1 MRQHCIWVF
10 QKAICTSLQAND
22 PSHFT
27 DLGTSSSF
35 SSAVTLMLGL
45 KLKRWKTRYYLKT
58 QKLMI
63 MAGKDERKKLVAEF
77 LKNAQSEAEKVW
89 DLIDKEIE
97 MPAAILEYKGNPL
110 LFKNSVVLIQ
120 GKTGTHKSRL
130 AASLVSLLV
139 SNIPSR
145 QLADFSRISDEKFNV
160 IYVDTERNCNHQL
173 PLMVLQLLKETGLTK
188 DQLKEFFTL
197 LPLSTTR
204 RQLRVEVMGEQ
215 FQELIKEKD
224 KGGKL
229 DYVIVVDIVS
239 DLVGDFNSVL
249 DTNLINDILVK
260 TLALGVTFILILH
273 ENPGQTEKAR
283 GHLGT
288 ELTNKAGT
296 VLQIAETPSPTVYKM
311 KILKSRMTEK
321 YESVYLKFD
330 PESNNLVVVD
340 ENDRDLVTE
349 DRYLSQIC
357 KALYEKN
364 FAQISRVD
372 LLAFLKRRIRIGER
386 KLEDKLKYLVEN
398 KVRFG
403 DDFKEVVLMKTRDKE
418 VTYSLVDADLPDAPT
433 EDAFTDIAVTK
444 E

>member
-1 MRQHCIWVF
+1 
-10 QKAICTSLQAND
+10 
-22 PSHFT
+22 
-27 DLGTSSSF
+27 
-35 SSAVTLMLGL
+35 
-45 KLKRWKTRYYLKT
+45 
-58 QKLMI
+58 MI

>member
-1 MRQHCIWVF
+1 
-10 QKAICTSLQAND
+10 
-22 PSHFT
+22 
-27 DLGTSSSF
+27 
-35 SSAVTLMLGL
+35 
-45 KLKRWKTRYYLKT
+45 
-58 QKLMI
+58 
-63 MAGKDERKKLVAEF
+63 
-77 LKNAQSEAEKVW
+77 
-89 DLIDKEIE
+89 
-97 MPAAILEYKGNPL
+97 
-110 LFKNSVVLIQ
+110 
-120 GKTGTHKSRL
+120 
-130 AASLVSLLV
+130 
-139 SNIPSR
+139 
-145 QLADFSRISDEKFNV
+145 
-160 IYVDTERNCNHQL
+160 
-173 PLMVLQLLKETGLTK
+173 MVLQLLKETGLTK

>member
-1 MRQHCIWVF
+1 
-10 QKAICTSLQAND
+10 
-22 PSHFT
+22 
-27 DLGTSSSF
+27 
-35 SSAVTLMLGL
+35 
-45 KLKRWKTRYYLKT
+45 
-58 QKLMI
+58 

>member
-1 MRQHCIWVF
+1 
-10 QKAICTSLQAND
+10 
-22 PSHFT
+22 
-27 DLGTSSSF
+27 
-35 SSAVTLMLGL
+35 
-45 KLKRWKTRYYLKT
+45 
-58 QKLMI
+58 
-63 MAGKDERKKLVAEF
+63 MAGKDERKKLVVEF
-77 LKNAQSEAEKVW
+77 LKTAQSEAEKVW
-89 DLIDKEIE
+89 ELIDKEIE

-145 QLADFSRISDEKFNV
+145 QLADFSRVSDEKFNV
-160 IYVDTERNCNHQL
+160 IYVDTERNYNHQL

-215 FQELIKEKD
+215 FKELIKERD
-224 KGGKL
+224 KAARL

-239 DLVGDFNSVL
+239 DLVGDFNSVI
-249 DTNLINDILVK
+249 DTNSINDILVK

-296 VLQIAETPSPTVYKM
+296 ILQIAETPSPTVYKM